1 MGNGAAMS
9 DFKSPSPKPNLFE
22 VARGLDNLGHT
33 ATALELLRA
42 VGVKEIPAAAAEK
55 TRYTREKLRSAYI
68 HVKVE
73 ADVEKQKSVL
83 ADFRNSLSTRGFG
96 WLPPMDKDH
105 LIEVVLPGPTLV
117 CAYRVPLD
125 KFQSS
130 RLPKLIA
137 GSKILGA
144 YTRKPRA
151 DAQHHKNKE

>member
-1 MGNGAAMS
+1 MS
-9 DFKSPSPKPNLFE
+9 DFKAPSPKPNLFE
-22 VARGLDNLGHT
+22 VARGLDSLGHT

-42 VGVKEIPAAAAEK
+42 VGVKEIPAAPAEK
-55 TRYTREKLRSAYI
+55 TRYTREKLRYAYM

-73 ADVEKQKSVL
+73 AAPEKQKSVL
-83 ADFRNSLSTRGFG
+83 ADFRDSLATRGFS

-105 LIEVVLPGPTLV
+105 LIEVVLPGPKV
-117 CAYRVPLD
+117 VYAYRVPLD
-125 KFQSS
+125 KYLKS